1 MRAMYLLRAVY
12 PCSLATA
19 NVAMG
24 WLLYYLSEPVLGG
37 LLVLIGIF
45 VVLASIGSALS
56 RHRPVLRE
64 YI

>member
-1 MRAMYLLRAVY
+1 
-12 PCSLATA
+12 
-19 NVAMG
+19 MG